1 MDYKGLTTEE
11 AQKLQKE
18 YGFNEIKEK
27 GTSPIIDF
35 LKRFTGLTAFV
46 IEGAIIISFITKR
59 YVDGAVMFV
68 LLLLNAVL
76 GFTEEFRAN
85 KAVESLSKKISVNAH
100 ALRDGE
106 FKEIPSREL
115 VPGDVIKIVMG
126 DIVPA
131 DCKILEGNLL
141 VDQSILTGESI
152 PKEVTIIDEIYS
164 GSLVTRGSAIAVVE
178 KNW

>member
-27 GTSPIIDF
+27 ENSPIIDF

-46 IEGAIIISFITKR
+46 IEGAMIISFITKR

-85 KAVESLSKKISVNAH
+85 KAVESLSRKISVNAH
-100 ALRDGE
+100 TLRDGSLKKYLQE
-106 FKEIPSREL
+106 NL
-115 VPGDVIKIVMG
+115 CQVM
-126 DIVPA
+126 
-131 DCKILEGNLL
+131 
-141 VDQSILTGESI
+141 
-152 PKEVTIIDEIYS
+152 
-164 GSLVTRGSAIAVVE
+164 
-178 KNW
+178 